1 MQYRCS
7 LQINQRSKKLV
18 LTGQDNETPE
28 NMALKLAA
36 AILFFDMNPIVDVSM
51 KHPQIIGQEFRPD
64 LLCLT
69 EFGETA
75 AWIECGN
82 VTTHKLDKLL
92 RRNRNA
98 RIIVVKSSVR
108 EARNLRNA
116 FEKNDVANSDRAEIY
131 AFPDGVFDQWLAI
144 MDESVD
150 VIGESEHGAFN
161 LVANAGLFDFRFER
175 I

>member
-1 MQYRCS
+1 MQFRCNI
-7 LQINQRSKKLV
+7 QVNQRTKKLV
-18 LTGQDNETPE
+18 LTGQNTETLE

-36 AILFFDMNPIVDVSM
+36 YVLFFDMNPIVDVSM
-51 KHPQIIGQEFRPD
+51 KHHAIIGQEFRPD

-108 EARNLRNA
+108 EAKNLRAA
-116 FEKNDVANSDRAEIY
+116 FEKNDIANSDRAEIY
-131 AFPDGVFDQWLAI
+131 AFPEGIFEQWTGM
-144 MDESVD
+144 MDDSID